1 MKNYKIILQYDGS
14 RYKGWQTQK
23 NTDMTIQGKLEAV
36 LERMAGHPVE
46 IHGSGR
52 TDAGVH
58 ALAQTADF
66 KLEEHFDKEEIFT
79 YLNEYLPEDIR
90 VLEIEEVPLRFHSR
104 YHAVKK
110 TYRYTIWNAPKADV
124 FLRKWVEVIP
134 EELELA
140 KMREASKLLIGTHDF
155 LAFCGN
161 RKMKKSTVRNIMA
174 ITIGKKEEQVEITI
188 TGNGFL
194 QNMVRIIVGTLV
206 EVGLGKRSV
215 ESVGEALESRDRE
228 QAGYTIF
235 PRGLALVGV
244 DYE

>member
-134 EELELA
+134 EELDLA

-161 RKMKKSTVRNIMA
+161 RKIKKSTVRNVMA

-206 EVGLGKRSV
+206 EVGLG
-215 ESVGEALESRDRE
+215 L
-228 QAGYTIF
+228 
-235 PRGLALVGV
+235 
-244 DYE
+244 

>member
-134 EELELA
+134 EGLDLA

-161 RKMKKSTVRNIMA
+161 RKIKKSTVRNVMA

-228 QAGYTIF
+228 QAGHTIS

>member
-79 YLNEYLPEDIR
+79 YLNEYLPKDIR
-90 VLEIEEVPLRFHSR
+90 VLEIEEVP
-104 YHAVKK
+104 
-110 TYRYTIWNAPKADV
+110 D
-124 FLRKWVEVIP
+124 RK
-134 EELELA
+134 
-140 KMREASKLLIGTHDF
+140 
-155 LAFCGN
+155 
-161 RKMKKSTVRNIMA
+161 
-174 ITIGKKEEQVEITI
+174 
-188 TGNGFL
+188 
-194 QNMVRIIVGTLV
+194 
-206 EVGLGKRSV
+206 SV
-215 ESVGEALESRDRE
+215 V
-228 QAGYTIF
+228 
-235 PRGLALVGV
+235 
-244 DYE
+244 